1 MDASRPAGW
10 YPDQHP
16 GLLRWWDGTAWTAQ
30 YAPDNTSGER
40 RGKVGPARD
49 IVVAYL
55 LWFFLGLVGIHR
67 FYLKHTRTGL
77 AYLGIWAIAIVTSLL
92 GLGAWPALVVYLW
105 VIVDIF
111 LMPSMVRRANAS
123 QPPKYW

>member
-1 MDASRPAGW
+1 M
-10 YPDQHP
+10 
-16 GLLRWWDGTAWTAQ
+16 
-30 YAPDNTSGER
+30 
-40 RGKVGPARD
+40 
-49 IVVAYL
+49 AYL
-55 LWFFLGLVGIHR
+55 LWFFLGLIGIHR
-67 FYLKHTRTGL
+67 FYLKHNRTGL

-92 GLGAWPALVVYLW
+92 GLGAWPALAVYLW